1 MNETYTT
8 QSGDV
13 WDAIAYKALGS
24 CRHTER
30 LIDCNR
36 QHIKTTVF
44 SAGVVL
50 TLPGIEQGEG
60 VRNLPP
66 WRKKR

>member
-1 MNETYTT
+1 MSKTYTT

-24 CRHTER
+24 CDYTER

-36 QHIKTTVF
+36 QHIKTAIF

-50 TLPGIEQGEG
+50 ALPDIERGEEA
-60 VRNLPP
+60 RNLPP